1 MSNEVL
7 TVMQKKQAIE
17 QGLKPFMESSVL
29 VNVLEYWEKKYGNL
43 PSFVLNRFIQ
53 EVCEAYEL
61 KSYRK
66 DMLKKVLSEMA
77 LIERHERME
86 IDDNETTLSQSE
98 FDKQSQMSKAF
109 FYFVSTVVQ
118 SVSSKDITEFNSEIR
133 NKLEQAGYQVKTSKE
148 DDHSL
153 VLGLF
158 PIESYANIITTLYEK
173 YCVYYGP
180 SKADYL
186 YARIK
191 DKIKLDYP
199 EVDIHQLL

>member
-7 TVMQKKQAIE
+7 TIMQKKHAIE
-17 QGLKPFMESSVL
+17 QGLRPFMENAVL
-29 VNVLEYWEKKYGNL
+29 INVLEYWEKKYGNL
-43 PSFVLNRFIQ
+43 PPFVLNRFIQ

-61 KSYRK
+61 KNYRK
-66 DMLKKVLSEMA
+66 DMLKKVLSELA
-77 LIERHERME
+77 LIERKER
-86 IDDNETTLSQSE
+86 LE
-98 FDKQSQMSKAF
+98 FDDSTTDETAVNDEITKQSQMSKAF

-118 SVSSKDITEFNSEIR
+118 SVSSNDVTDFNSEIR
-133 NKLEQAGYQVKTSKE
+133 NKLEQEGYQVKTSKE
-148 DDHSL
+148 GDHSL

-158 PIESYANIITTLYEK
+158 PIESYSNIITTLYEK

-191 DKIKLDYP
+191 DKIK
-199 EVDIHQLL
+199 VD